1 MSTPGLTASGSNT
14 PFTPLLFNPNND
26 QAAQAAARARALAAA
41 QAAAAAAEAAARAAR
56 EAAAAAARKAAAS
69 RQAAQ
74 EAAAAAAKKGATQA
88 DKDAAAKAKQQAAT
102 DDADAQKKASASDL
116 AQKKATLEDSKRD
129 DLKAGRDPAT
139 NPSAATVKAQAD
151 FDAAGQED
159 AIVNPPAGAD
169 DPLAAAQAD
178 AAAKFKA
185 FSAATNSGDR
195 AKADAARAAW
205 LDAVQH
211 QMQVAAL
218 EAGAKGQDQKAAV
231 QSQLDG
237 VLKAID
243 KDGTFDRASVGKA
256 LQPLTDQLGTAPPDQ
271 IRAGMEYQSES
282 AAGQAQ
288 IADLQGRI
296 KDLQAKADAADAAAA
311 APKVY
316 GPYVPG
322 REPTPSLLTTSAGSG
337 RPLLLTPA
345 QQKAAAAHDALDA
358 AKDKLANLEAVY
370 GHTDPKN
377 ERNDTIGTLQADYNA
392 RCATTAVAQAKAAYL
407 KLAGDPSTNAKDLS
421 AAYDAW
427 QGAVDQQTLA
437 LKLQDATNAG
447 AALLRATQDR
457 TAAQAALASQ
467 PASPFLTTTTSSF
480 GQTDLLVSDNAPAG
494 AQTPQQRLASAN
506 AAFTEATKKSQ
517 DAQAA
522 LDQVWTD
529 QKGGSDGRGLDVSGT
544 VDAAADVR
552 GALTTAQTDLSA
564 AQSEFDA
571 AQFGRPGAPTLADAR
586 TRLGLAQ
593 QAVDLAQAKVKR
605 LDAMQALRQAQLSTD
620 GGAQPADL
628 DTLTANVRAAQKT
641 VDDLQGTRLV
651 SVDDRKAL
659 VTTTLPGESKTLAG
673 LDQQIET
680 ARDKGDTGSPALK
693 SLLDQRDWLNDKIT
707 LQKNAVALQDAQDAA
722 SAAPY
727 EYGRS
732 TRLTGVDLTRTGH
745 SDEADAALTWGITP
759 GGPDGHPRISGLPSN
774 IQASD
779 VKVEKEGDTW
789 YAVFGKDSG
798 AYAARWTGGR
808 FPVRSYVDG
817 SKQGDIAI
825 EKGHKY
831 KLDPATARLWE
842 ATNTDPGVGRS
853 ALVVAKDNYDKAL
866 AKFKLDPQTDA
877 AGKPVLGPDH
887 QLSTATTTNVAGET
901 VAAIDFNTDQSAAKT
916 SADTDV
922 ARLSTT
928 LADAKSAA
936 AAAPGDATLKAAQA
950 KAQSDY
956 ELAVSHQ
963 GAIGAVLDW
972 QQARLTRQIDDADTR
987 DGRPAMMCYATPPQQ
1002 AEDKLYKVAVSKVA
1016 DWRSTQQK
1024 VAVGGAQQDLDA
1036 AQAAFDQWHGAHS
1049 YLSTE
1054 SVDASSQYQAL
1065 QAAHGKLDLA
1075 RRELTLAA
1083 TTDSDARQKAYI
1095 AQNLA
1100 PGKESDPHELYKLFN
1115 KDPQVMAQSIIDQ
1128 DYIRNGGVPQ
1138 TYAGRDAIGR
1148 MVSGELYTN
1157 ADATKTI
1164 VDQIVKVGGDNAK
1177 VTIIPV
1183 VYAMDADAD
1192 KGGGIVKTALFKVQD
1207 GSDPKSFKFVDAY
1220 GERYDS
1226 VDDYRGNNNLP
1237 VDGVNLAMPKDGDFT
1252 LDANGNV
1259 ELFTGKARTETG
1271 WEHFTRVTHFDT
1283 VVGVVGLAA
1292 GIVLEVGSAGILTE
1306 IAAPLAIASTAYLAG
1321 TSAQDLAN
1329 RSQHGLSIDPFTN
1342 REAGMDWL
1350 NLGASALALPGLGS
1364 AARVSSETATL
1375 TRAGVDA
1382 DSIAVV
1388 TSKGRALLRNGT
1400 DVTDQAQDY
1409 HLLAGSSGLT
1419 NATRVTAG
1427 VLGGAGMAD
1436 QTLYVA
1442 QNWSTMTSAEREQQG
1457 SGLLLNLGMMVGGHA
1472 AGRIAGARGARGADP
1487 VPADTAETTRATDAT
1502 ATPGHDGAPGLG
1514 TDTTGTRSVRTGT
1527 GHDRGEADDAPHVT
1541 LVDDRTGGTQATAS
1555 TGGAAPLEPVDFSR
1569 GAPATSNAATPAVVR
1584 ADDGVATTSAAA
1596 PPVDAAPAPVDLAA
1610 TDTLLS
1616 DPAGATAAGGVD
1628 NGPTG
1633 RSPAA
1638 VARQRAR
1645 RERLEARSRRLLDR
1659 VVAARDE
1666 RAAKAAG
1673 GANGVRGAQAGPG
1686 ATARGASADAAI
1698 DAARVG
1704 HEVPQP
1710 ETDLVDPGWYLQ
1722 TMKRAAMHP
1731 AVRAKITERLAEYN
1745 HVTPE
1750 EMAPRVE
1757 AMFGDGAQV
1766 DAALGLPQTQRSFLG
1781 MVRDA
1786 LGELEHEGQRVELD
1800 GYAPANAPW
1809 ADTYAIRPSRPPQPR
1824 TATDLA
1830 TALENT
1836 TRHAGR
1842 IATAIRN
1849 GDMKVELL
1857 DHDTY
1862 VSTHAKLGGQGDS
1875 PLAFT
1880 QGHTIYLDLGR
1891 GEGGN
1896 QGWAL
1901 LLDAVHEGTHAL
1913 DNLSG
1918 YDVGRDYRIQFKGQT
1933 LDAGQHAPGPFPA
1946 GDQEARA
1953 YFYQLEFARAM
1964 GLGTETFGEAEFPA
1978 LLPEGTFGA
1987 GDGMEAIHA
1996 HIQLRYPNAQADR
2009 WRRSADSLSTPP
2021 IDYQRAGSTGA
2032 KPTDDTASGVDDAGW
2047 TLDSA
2052 RYGSRV
2058 ADGTL
2063 MDVLQAGGRL
2073 DDADFVVYPVR
2084 YSDETGLATNALT
2097 DGLQGI
2103 AREGDAAVDT
2113 STTPVAYDTL
2123 DAALAARRPGDGS
2136 FERHDV
2142 AIVARNGHGP
2152 GGDAAPAQVLAR
2164 LRFRHDDPSALAG
2177 VDRNAAS
2184 AGELRIAWPAGWKP
2198 GDPLISGQGDGA
2210 VDLLNA
2216 PAADAP
2222 LAVNVFRRRAADLR
2236 LFSDEHRG
2244 VNERT
2249 GQKVDEE
2256 FPVPEGYYAV
2266 ETHGADTGRWVM
2278 GPDGRAMD
2286 AAEVAALVRQDPRWQ
2301 GRPVFLNVCQAGEGR
2316 VQFAQE
2322 LASELGV
2329 DVYGADGQVK
2339 LGGRALADAPDTAIS
2354 SLSLART
2361 PTNLHQPAPTFRRY
2375 QPGLKIVGITE
2386 GGREVFGPGKGLGVR
2401 PEFDAAGIEPGS
2413 TTRSIATTPAPEF
2426 RAAKMRLPEHAAVDI
2441 DTMDWTTRA
2450 TQADAEA
2457 AGSAPPLAQA
2467 DPAAAAIADALRA
2480 DPAAGSRD
2488 FFVVSRRGPGRAIAD
2503 GRGVDTSKAY
2513 ATFDDAVAAL
2523 AQNRKLRG
2531 GAWVHRVSGANFDP
2545 AALGKGAHLAADDVA
2560 GSIFVDG
2567 QQQPTALVVA
2577 NPAADAWADLAPPA
2591 SAARMRGGALVQPGV
2606 RTLADADAVVAHA
2619 DQLVA
2624 QYRPGAGRTAP
2635 PAADALVTALRQS
2648 RLTGART
2655 RFVVSDKPPAEV
2667 FGDATARLDRAP
2679 SFKSFKGAA
2688 EDAQSKGGRW
2698 VYRAELPQVR
2708 SKGQPIRWDVVGG
2721 LHVYDDGA
2729 VMPVGVA
2736 RTDAAAWTR
2745 PGALR
2750 VATTATAGVLA
2761 FAGVSYLARGLPFN
2775 LPHDTLTLAAIGT
2788 MVRSAAKISRFG
2800 HAGRWQ
2806 SRFVEM
2812 QETAANRADF
2822 ESALRQLDALD
2833 GSPGTTRLS
2842 QAVADFRR
2850 TDRALSGTK
2859 ADARAGAI
2867 RGALEPLRQAA
2878 GTPGDALVDTLVRH
2892 VDAKARFDV
2901 ALDRHAAFLDHLT
2914 APGGKAGVRRFVA
2927 GMHDKVDDQGVA
2939 KGPISSFR
2947 QQFGDVQNVLVGWE
2961 RGGPSALSDDAL
2973 KANLEEA
2980 VGKLH
2985 VAPELRKGASPIRWA
3000 LDGVQFTTYA
3010 VAWGS
3015 SLHGVDGEALSQTAT
3030 WAFNA
3035 AFAADA
3041 VRITGVRFAGLLDR
3055 KLSDGAT
3062 KTASS
3067 QLYSKWLPAADDSF
3081 TTAAG
3086 IVTLGNGV
3094 QDLLGLHRGA
3104 HGLVARPDFGWVHD
3118 LRVAVTGGYAGINGL
3133 NWRASMRRN
3142 FGDPAVDDQAGR
3154 RANFWLKIG
3163 TGVAAAVLA
3172 GDSIMQ
3178 KALASNSPQNA
3189 NNQNGSNQNQ
3199 NGQPTPG
3206 VSPSTT
3212 PGLPTPGITA
3222 TAGPS
3227 TPGTPSVGPSTGPGQ
3242 GTPSTPGTPGTPGTG
3257 RPPGTPRPTR
3267 AQVIVMAGDPRR
3279 DTLWGIAASNE
3290 RSLLTTAQ
3298 REDVRAHGGGDDA
3311 QALAALKQLFQ
3322 LNPQRGFRPELM
3334 DGVASAVQGDPD
3346 TLQPGWRIDVDNPAV
3361 S

>member
-1 MSTPGLTASGSNT
+1 MSTPGLSATGSGT

-56 EAAAAAARKAAAS
+56 EAAAAAAKKAAAS

-88 DKDAAAKAKQQAAT
+88 DKDAAAKARQQAAT

-129 DLKAGRDPAT
+129 DLKAGRDPAA

-151 FDAAGQED
+151 FDAAGKED

-169 DPLAAAQAD
+169 DPLAGAQAD

-185 FSAATNSGDR
+185 FSAATRSGDR

-237 VLKAID
+237 LLKAID
-243 KDGTFDRASVGKA
+243 KDGTFERASVGKA
-256 LQPLTDQLGTAPPDQ
+256 LQPLTDQLGTAPSDQ

-288 IADLQGRI
+288 IADLQGQI

-322 REPTPSLLTTSAGSG
+322 REPTQPLLTTGAGSG
-337 RPLLLTPA
+337 SPLLLTPA

-377 ERNDTIGTLQADYNA
+377 EKNDTIGTLQADYNA
-392 RCATTAVAQAKAAYL
+392 SCATTAAAQAKAAYL
-407 KLAGDPSTNAKDLS
+407 KLAGDPSTQAKDLS

-494 AQTPQQRLASAN
+494 AQTPQQRLASAD
-506 AAFTEATKKSQ
+506 AAFAAATKKSQ

-529 QKGGSDGRGLDVSGT
+529 QKGGDSGRGLDVSRT
-544 VDAAADVR
+544 VDDAANVR

-593 QAVDLAQAKVKR
+593 QAVDLAQARVKR

-628 DTLTANVRAAQKT
+628 DTLAANVRAAQKT

-651 SVDDRKAL
+651 SVDDRKTL

-673 LDQQIET
+673 LDQQIKA

-732 TRLTGVDLTRTGH
+732 TRPTGFDLTRSGH
-745 SDEADAALTWGITP
+745 SDQADAALTWGITP

-779 VKVEKEGDTW
+779 VKVEKDGDTW

-798 AYAARWTGGR
+798 AYAVRWTGGR

-831 KLDPATARLWE
+831 KLDPATAQLWE

-866 AKFKLDPQTDA
+866 AQFKLDPQTDA
-877 AGKPVLGPDH
+877 AGKPVLGPDG
-887 QLSTATTTNVAGET
+887 QLSTATTTNVAGQT

-916 SADTDV
+916 AADADV

-928 LADAKSAA
+928 LGDAKAAA
-936 AAAPGDATLKAAQA
+936 AAAPADATLKAAQA

-963 GAIGAVLDW
+963 TAVGAVLDW
-972 QQARLTRQIDDADTR
+972 QQARLTRQVDDADTR

-1002 AEDKLYKVAVSKVA
+1002 AEDKLYKIAVAKVA
-1016 DWRSTQQK
+1016 DWRATQQK
-1024 VAVGGAQQDLDA
+1024 VAVGGAQHDLDA
-1036 AQAAFDQWHGAHS
+1036 AQAVFDQWHGAHS

-1054 SVDASSQYQAL
+1054 SVDASPQYQTL
-1065 QAAHGKLDLA
+1065 QAALGKRDLA

-1083 TTDSDARQKAYI
+1083 STDSDARQKAYI

-1364 AARVSSETATL
+1364 AARVGSETATL

-1400 DVTDQAQDY
+1400 DVTDHAEDY

-1442 QNWSTMTSAEREQQG
+1442 QNWSTMTSAEREEQG
-1457 SGLLLNLGMMVGGHA
+1457 DGLLLNLGMMVGGHA
-1472 AGRIAGARGARGADP
+1472 AGRIAGARATRGVDP
-1487 VPADTAETTRATDAT
+1487 APAATTETTLATDAT
-1502 ATPGHDGAPGLG
+1502 APLGRGDATGLG
-1514 TDTTGTRSVRTGT
+1514 TDTTGTRGVRTSSG
-1527 GHDRGEADDAPHVT
+1527 RGEADDAPPAT
-1541 LVDDRTGGTQATAS
+1541 LADDRTPGLPTTAS
-1555 TGGAAPLEPVDFSR
+1555 ADGAAALEPVDLGR

-1584 ADDGVATTSAAA
+1584 VDDVATTSAA
-1596 PPVDAAPAPVDLAA
+1596 PHVDTEPAPIDLAA
-1610 TDTLLS
+1610 TDTLLP
-1616 DPAGATAAGGVD
+1616 DPAATTAAGSAD
-1628 NGPTG
+1628 TGPTG

-1638 VARQRAR
+1638 IARQQAR
-1645 RERLEARSRRLLDR
+1645 RERLEARGRRLLDR
-1659 VVAARDE
+1659 VVAARNE

-1673 GANGVRGAQAGPG
+1673 GAQAGPG
-1686 ATARGASADAAI
+1686 GPARGAAADVAI

-1704 HEVPQP
+1704 HEAPRVG
-1710 ETDLVDPGWYLQ
+1710 TDLVGPGWYLE

-1731 AVRAKITERLAEYN
+1731 AVRAKITERLAQFNE
-1745 HVTPE
+1745 VTPE
-1750 EMAPRVE
+1750 EMAPQVE
-1757 AMFGDGAQV
+1757 AMFGDGSQV
-1766 DAALGLPQTQRSFLG
+1766 DASLSFPGTQRSVLG
-1781 MVRDA
+1781 LVRDA

-1809 ADTYAIRPSRPPQPR
+1809 ADTYAIRPSRPPRLQ
-1824 TATDLA
+1824 TETDLA
-1830 TALENT
+1830 AALEHT
-1836 TRHAGR
+1836 TPQAGR
-1842 IATAIRN
+1842 IAEAIRR
-1849 GDMKVELL
+1849 GDMKVNLL
-1857 DHDTY
+1857 SHDQFVAERTRL
-1862 VSTHAKLGGQGDS
+1862 KLKGDS
-1875 PLAFT
+1875 TLAFAR
-1880 QGHTIYLDLGR
+1880 GHEIWLDLGR
-1891 GEGGN
+1891 GEGDT

-1901 LLDAVHEGTHAL
+1901 LVDAVHEGTHAL
-1913 DNLSG
+1913 DNLTG
-1918 YDVGRDYRIQFKGQT
+1918 YDVGRDYRIQYDGRT
-1933 LDAGQHAPGPFPA
+1933 LAAGTHARGTFLG

-1953 YFYQLEFARAM
+1953 YFHQLEFARAL
-1964 GLGTETFGEAEFPA
+1964 GLGHEPFGEAGFDA
-1978 LLPEGTFGA
+1978 TLPEGTFGA
-1987 GDGMEAIHA
+1987 GDGMEAVHQ
-1996 HIQLRYPNAQADR
+1996 HIQARYPDALKSRAR
-2009 WRRSADSLSTPP
+2009 VSADSLPRPP
-2021 IDYQRAGSTGA
+2021 IDYQRAGSTGPKRTA
-2032 KPTDDTASGVDDAGW
+2032 DTASGVDDAGW

-2097 DGLQGI
+2097 DGLEGI
-2103 AREGDAAVDT
+2103 AREGDRAADT
-2113 STTPVAYDTL
+2113 STTPVAYGTL

-2142 AIVARNGHGP
+2142 AIVARNGRGP

-2177 VDRNAAS
+2177 FDRNAART
-2184 AGELRIAWPAGWKP
+2184 GDVRVAWPAGWKP
-2198 GDPLISGQGDGA
+2198 GEPLISGRGDGA

-2256 FPVPEGYYAV
+2256 FPVPEGYYAI

-2278 GPDGRAMD
+2278 GPDGRAMN
-2286 AAEVAALVRQDPRWQ
+2286 AAEVAALVRQDPRWE
-2301 GRPVFLNVCQAGEGR
+2301 GRPVFLNICQAGEGR

-2361 PTNLHQPAPTFRRY
+2361 PSNEHQPAPTFRRY

-2413 TTRSIATTPAPEF
+2413 TTRSVAATPPPPPAPEF
-2426 RAAKMRLPEHAAVDI
+2426 NAAKMRLPEHAAVDI

-2457 AGSAPPLAQA
+2457 AGSPLPLTQA
-2467 DPAAAAIADALRA
+2467 DPAAAAIAGALRA
-2480 DPAAGSRD
+2480 DPRAGSRD

-2503 GRGVDTSKAY
+2503 ARGVDTSKAY

-2523 AQNRKLRG
+2523 GQNRKLRD
-2531 GAWVHRVSGANFDP
+2531 GAWVHRVGGANVDP
-2545 AALGKGAHLAADDVA
+2545 AALGKGVHLAPDDVA
-2560 GSIFVDG
+2560 GSIFVDR
-2567 QQQPTALVVA
+2567 QRQPTVLVVA
-2577 NPAADAWADLAPPA
+2577 NPAADAWAELAPA
-2591 SAARMRGGALVQPGV
+2591 GSAARAPGGALVPPHV
-2606 RTLADADAVVAHA
+2606 RTLAGADEVIAHA
-2619 DQLVA
+2619 QQLVA
-2624 QYRPGAGRTAP
+2624 QYRPGNGRTAP
-2635 PAADALVTALRQS
+2635 PAAGALVAALKQS

-2655 RFVVSDKPPAEV
+2655 RFVVTDKAPADV
-2667 FGDATARLDRAP
+2667 FADSATTLAGAP
-2679 SFKSFKGAA
+2679 SFKSFKDAA
-2688 EDAQSKGGRW
+2688 QEAQGKGGHW

-2708 SKGQPIRWDVVGG
+2708 SKGQPVSWDVVGG

-2750 VATTATAGVLA
+2750 VATTATVGVLA
-2761 FAGVSYLARGLPFN
+2761 FAGASYLARGLPFN
-2775 LPHDTLTLAAIGT
+2775 LPHDTLTLAAVGT
-2788 MVRSAAKISRFG
+2788 MVRSVAKVSRFG

-2806 SRFVEM
+2806 ARFVEM
-2812 QETAANRADF
+2812 RTMADGRADF

-2833 GSPGTTRLS
+2833 GRPGTADLS
-2842 QAVADFRR
+2842 RAVADFRR
-2850 TDRALSGTK
+2850 TDRALAGSK
-2859 ADARAGAI
+2859 VDARGDAI
-2867 RGALEPLRQAA
+2867 RDALKPLREAA
-2878 GTPGDALVDTLVRH
+2878 GTPGDALVATLTDN

-2901 ALDRHAAFLDHLT
+2901 ALDRHAAFLHRLT
-2914 APGGKAGVRRFVA
+2914 GAGGKASVRRFSA

-2939 KGPISSFR
+2939 SGPITRLR

-2961 RGGPSALSDDAL
+2961 RSGPSALPDDAL
-2973 KANLEEA
+2973 KAGLKDA
-2980 VGKLH
+2980 VDGLH
-2985 VAPELRKGASPIRWA
+2985 VAPELRKGATPIRWV

-3015 SLHGVDGEALSQTAT
+3015 SLHGVDGEMLSQAAT
-3030 WAFNA
+3030 WGFNA

-3041 VRITGVRFAGLLDR
+3041 VRIAGVRFAGLLDR

-3067 QLYSKWLPAADDSF
+3067 ELYTRWLPAFDDSVT
-3081 TTAAG
+3081 TTAG
-3086 IVTLGNGV
+3086 LVTLGNGV
-3094 QDLLGLHRGA
+3094 QDLLGLHRSA
-3104 HGLVARPDFGWVHD
+3104 HGLVAKPDFGWVHD
-3118 LRVAVTGGYAGINGL
+3118 LRVAVTGGYAAINGL

-3142 FGDPAVDDQAGR
+3142 FGDPAVDDQAAR

-3178 KALASNSPQNA
+3178 KAIAPNSPQNA

-3212 PGLPTPGITA
+3212 PGLPTPSTTA

-3227 TPGTPSVGPSTGPGQ
+3227 TPGTPSVGPSRAPGQ
-3242 GTPSTPGTPGTPGTG
+3242 GTPGTPSTPATPGTG
-3257 RPPGTPRPTR
+3257 RPPGTPRPTH
-3267 AQVIVMAGDPRR
+3267 AQVIVMAGDPRS

-3298 REDVRAHGGGDDA
+3298 REAVRADGGGDEA
-3311 QALAALKQLFQ
+3311 QALAALRQLFQ

-3334 DGVASAVQGDPD
+3334 DGVASALPGDPD